1 MEEEKD
7 KLKSDHKV
15 VDITNLDMHDRDPN
29 HLNSH
34 VSVCITCIII
44 STTS

>member
-15 VDITNLDMHDRDPN
+15 VDITSLDMHERDPN

-44 STTS
+44 